1 VIFVVFLKMG
11 VVGVAMSAVLGAF
24 LHLLIQL
31 PDFVSHYRYRYSFSP
46 RTFKEA
52 LSDSTVVR
60 AVKLAI
66 PRTVGMVGEQVNTVV
81 NTLISLS
88 LATGALSAYRY
99 AISIHQFPIN
109 IVGSAVA
116 QIALPDLA
124 QYSDEKHR
132 GKFQEI
138 LTSSIQLA
146 LYLVFP
152 IIAIFVVLRVPIVR
166 LIYGSGAFDWRA
178 TLLTSWCLVL
188 LAFSILGQTVDQ
200 IILRAFYALKETWLP
215 LVGIVVG
222 IIVNVVTAYLLTNFF
237 THYYDWRPILQ
248 QLFSQISAA
257 DGSGVLS
264 VIKSFFADF
273 WRWSTTRGDSDMGV
287 GGLSLALGF
296 SYIIEVLTLS
306 WLLNIKVKVL
316 NWANTVKP
324 FFIKLINTLLMGIGM
339 YFVFRLF
346 DFQLDT
352 SRTIYILIIAVVT
365 SLYGALSY
373 WVGSKVFKINEVIFC
388 ENWVKKIFVKIFKKE
403 KDEQSI

>member
-1 VIFVVFLKMG
+1 
-11 VVGVAMSAVLGAF
+11 
-24 LHLLIQL
+24 
-31 PDFVSHYRYRYSFSP
+31 
-46 RTFKEA
+46 
-52 LSDSTVVR
+52 
-60 AVKLAI
+60 
-66 PRTVGMVGEQVNTVV
+66 
-81 NTLISLS
+81 
-88 LATGALSAYRY
+88 
-99 AISIHQFPIN
+99 
-109 IVGSAVA
+109 
-116 QIALPDLA
+116 
-124 QYSDEKHR
+124 
-132 GKFQEI
+132 
-138 LTSSIQLA
+138 
-146 LYLVFP
+146 
-152 IIAIFVVLRVPIVR
+152 
-166 LIYGSGAFDWRA
+166 
-178 TLLTSWCLVL
+178 